1 MSALTSTT
9 VPAPTPWRWTT
20 AGKPTGKSLARYHIY
35 VEDKD
40 GRKIA
45 AVWGKDF
52 EREATA
58 NLMVAAP
65 ALRDALRA
73 VIRVAD
79 RKTVEFDSARAA
91 LAMLDDDQGAI
102 TSTHR
107 DVG

>member
-1 MSALTSTT
+1 MALDGLWEAHRQVPSA
-9 VPAPTPWRWTT
+9 VPHLRR
-20 AGKPTGKSLARYHIY
+20 GQG
-35 VEDKD
+35 DKD

-65 ALRDALRA
+65 ALPDALRA

-91 LAMLDDDQGAI
+91 LAMLDDDQLSRTQGA
-102 TSTHR
+102 
-107 DVG
+107 